1 MSRYLKLSL
10 TALFLALAVGILCQ
24 TALAQAVRE
33 HDSVVSPVDIYFTP
47 TEQPCLTETIHFLG
61 SFRTQWN
68 IISTPTGGYHFML
81 HQAGGAF
88 KGVGETTGDTYQ
100 LIGPFSFTVNFATD
114 SVEPV
119 ELTLNNRNIFV
130 GPGQDAK
137 LFLFTV
143 IHVTFYPATGEVK
156 VEVFKDR
163 VSCK

>member
-1 MSRYLKLSL
+1 MSRYSKVCL
-10 TALFLALAVGILCQ
+10 TALLLTLAFLIWHQ
-24 TALAQAVRE
+24 PALAQAVRE

-68 IISTPTGGYHFML
+68 IISTPTGGFHLTL
-81 HQAGGAF
+81 HQAGAAF

-100 LIGPFSFTVNFATD
+100 LIGPFSWTINEETASPVVDFTQ
-114 SVEPV
+114 
-119 ELTLNNRNIFV
+119 NNRNIFV

-143 IHVTFYPATGEVK
+143 THFIYDSATGDVKLEVSK
-156 VEVFKDR
+156 ER